1 MLEGSAGFALPD
13 RELRRV
19 GRVGVPGLRCP
30 NPPPRGVRDAGLA
43 LMSVG
48 AAAVLVGLSLRWAD
62 QRRQRKLRTAP
73 TPTVGPGAV
82 GLGWRGQF

>member
-1 MLEGSAGFALPD
+1 
-13 RELRRV
+13 
-19 GRVGVPGLRCP
+19 
-30 NPPPRGVRDAGLA
+30 VRDAGLA